1 MSDTQVVVDF
11 RQPVEGIDPFDGVPI
26 VADRHRLDA
35 DSMRLDKESLSLF
48 DARGEPVAEWSTAA
62 VSTITWP
69 SSNQVLHFGEIP
81 PIPSGPERQG
91 EPWSLEED
99 EQLREEFVH
108 GMARKDIAAAHHRS
122 YGAIS
127 NRLKK
132 LGLID

>member
-1 MSDTQVVVDF
+1 MSDTQLVVDF
-11 RQPVEGIDPFDGVPI
+11 RQPVEGIDPFDGVRI
-26 VADRHRLDA
+26 VADSIRLDNGV
-35 DSMRLDKESLSLF
+35 LSLF
-48 DARGEPVAEWSTAA
+48 DARGELVAEWSTAA
-62 VSTITWP
+62 VRRITWP

-91 EPWSLEED
+91 EPWSPEED
-99 EQLREEFVH
+99 EQLREEFDD